1 MKYCYFNELVLIK
14 CSIFSQNTLIEKE
27 ITMKWI
33 NNMILLFR
41 SLLSKDEKRLLE
53 RAVNLYKTD
62 NGYKISNYDECR
74 SFVKI
79 GYKLDERME
88 YLSNKGKLDS
98 DDYENTKYKYKC
110 IHVIIKEYSMSA

>member
-1 MKYCYFNELVLIK
+1 MRYCYFNELVLIR

-27 ITMKWI
+27 KTMEWI
-33 NNMILLFR
+33 NNMILFFR
-41 SLLSKDEKRLLE
+41 SLLNKNEKRLLK
-53 RAVNLYKTD
+53 RAINLCKAG
-62 NGYKISNYDECR
+62 NGYKISNYTECR

-98 DDYENTKYKYKC
+98 DDYENTKYQYQC
-110 IHVIIKEYSMSA
+110 IHLIIKEYSMSA